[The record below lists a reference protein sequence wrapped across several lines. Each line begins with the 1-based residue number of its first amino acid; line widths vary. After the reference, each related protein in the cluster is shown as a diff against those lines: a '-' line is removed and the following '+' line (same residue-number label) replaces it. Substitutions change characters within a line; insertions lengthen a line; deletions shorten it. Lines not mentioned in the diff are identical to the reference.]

1 MIKRLLKDKVFMIG
15 FLFLSTMLLLSFAN
29 TFFNKGKIHQV
40 SIVMDGKGKILAV
53 PPFPPSSQ
61 FLLGTDRGGLD
72 MLHMVVQGAKFTIGI
87 ALLIVFLRLIFSIMI
102 GTFLGLY
109 LQKWIARLE
118 KLFDVFTV
126 VPLTL
131 IAYFILLNVFWM
143 PIDGFAEPFWKR
155 AVFEVFILTVFALPT
170 LSFFIANDVKK
181 VFQEDFIDA
190 AKVVGG
196 SKIHIMMKHIFPHV
210 VENWILLLPQQ
221 FVQVLI
227 IMGHLGVL
235 QLFFGGTYVDYMGF
249 SPPKTISYEW
259 SGLIGD
265 SYKVLSITPW
275 IPLVPIVFLALSVI
289 SAQLM
294 LNGIKRAFIARDKE
308 KVKRKIGTVEIE
320 QSAKKERFFL
330 VK

>member
-1 MIKRLLKDKVFMIG
+1 MIKKLMKDKLFMIS
-15 FLFLSTMLLLSFAN
+15 FLFLATMLLLSFAN
-29 TFFNKGKIHQV
+29 TLFNNGNIRQV
-40 SIVMDGKGKILAV
+40 SIVMDGKGKILAI
-53 PPFPPSSQ
+53 PPFPPSAQ
-61 FLLGTDRGGLD
+61 FLLGTDRGGFD
-72 MLHMVVQGAKFTIGI
+72 MLHMIVQGAKFTIGI
-87 ALLIVFLRLIFSIMI
+87 ALFIVVLRLLFSIVI

-109 LQKWIARLE
+109 LQKWIPRFE

-143 PIDGFAEPFWKR
+143 PVDGFAEPFWKR

-170 LSFFIANDVKK
+170 LSFFVANDIKN

-190 AKVVGG
+190 AQVIGASKV
-196 SKIHIMMKHIFPHV
+196 HIMIKHIFPHV
-210 VENWILLLPQQ
+210 VENWILMLPQQ

-235 QLFFGGTYVDYMGF
+235 QLFFGGTYIDYMGF

-265 SYKVLSITPW
+265 SYQALSITPW
-275 IPLVPIVFLALSVI
+275 IPLVPIVFLALTVI
-289 SAQLM
+289 SSQLI
-294 LNGIKRAFIARDKE
+294 LNGIKRAFEARDQ
-308 KVKRKIGTVEIE
+308 EII
-320 QSAKKERFFL
+320 KKMPAVSEINETLEPAGFVL
-330 VK
+330 IK